1 MQNSNQTITKIFVIQ
16 HCISMITKTEKEKI
30 KKILGWRYAPLVQAY
45 MNKKGYFNSNG
56 LPYSTAMIVNV
67 MNGIR
72 HDLIEEAIFELTALK
87 KAQQEAH
94 RRIL

>member
-1 MQNSNQTITKIFVIQ
+1 
-16 HCISMITKTEKEKI
+16 
-30 KKILGWRYAPLVQAY
+30 
-45 MNKKGYFNSNG
+45 
-56 LPYSTAMIVNV
+56 MIVNV